1 MKRYAIAMLAI
12 LSVVAVAVPA
22 IAGDAEAVTLEGKI
36 LCAKC
41 MLHEE
46 DREECQ
52 NVLAVGSGDDIAYY
66 YIKANE
72 KNDEFG
78 MVCEQAKEVRV
89 TGNVSE
95 ADGKMWIEASE
106 ITPAE
111 KQS

>member
-1 MKRYAIAMLAI
+1 MKRYAIALLAI
-12 LSVVAVAVPA
+12 LSVVTVAVPA
-22 IAGDAEAVTLEGKI
+22 ADAVTLEGKI

-41 MLHEE
+41 TLHEE

-78 MVCEQAKEVRV
+78 MVCEQAQEVRV

-106 ITPAE
+106 ITPAD
-111 KQS
+111 KQG